1 MLLSAFRQHLIPH
14 IRLAWLIESAFKVRC
29 QFLDVISVRFWQQS
43 IKEMLQDMTDLLV
56 NVSSRRDVMELLYLE
71 AAETNLIYALGK
83 YIQASSRRSGTNKT
97 VSNSFF

>member
-1 MLLSAFRQHLIPH
+1 
-14 IRLAWLIESAFKVRC
+14 
-29 QFLDVISVRFWQQS
+29 
-43 IKEMLQDMTDLLV
+43 MTDLLV

-97 VSNSFF
+97 VSNSFS